1 MKKIRA
7 EFLPFSDDVPQ
18 ESTYKVFEFD
28 DKIMEKNKP
37 EDIIKGRLWAY
48 ANKNNLAL
56 YNYEIIK

>member
-28 DKIMEKNKP
+28 DNVLKGHTP
-37 EDIIKGRLWAY
+37 DVFIKGKLWAY

-56 YNYEIIK
+56 YNYESIR

>member
-18 ESTYKVFEFD
+18 ESTYKDFEFD
-28 DKIMEKNKP
+28 DKVLEGHNP
-37 EDIIKGRLWAY
+37 DIFIKGKLWVY

-56 YNYEIIK
+56 YNYESIR